1 MGANLLFFIIF
12 VAVGLVLMFLS
23 LIFKSRDNKMIKQCN
38 QKVKGKVIKYTLWN
52 NSDVHFPIVEY
63 IVNNN
68 KYIQRLKYG
77 WVIIK
82 ESSFKKVD
90 AEVENNVNS
99 DNLVISKNS
108 HITTNAL
115 KEQFPIGT
123 ELDVYYNPQ
132 NPKKSYVMRYVKSP
146 TVKVIFFTG
155 MLFILLSFIGLAFLP
170 N

>member
-1 MGANLLFFIIF
+1 MQVNFLFFIIF
-12 VAVGLVLMFLS
+12 VAVGLILMILS
-23 LIFKSRDNKMIKQCN
+23 LLFKSKDNKMIKQCN

-68 KYIQRLKYG
+68 KYLQRLKYG
-77 WVIIK
+77 WVITK

-90 AEVENNVNS
+90 AEIENNVNS
-99 DNLVISKNS
+99 DKLVISKNS
-108 HITTNAL
+108 HITTNVL

-146 TVKVIFFTG
+146 IVKVFFFTG
-155 MLFILLSFIGLAFLP
+155 MLFIILSFVGLAFLP